1 MRYPDI
7 NNELTTSS
15 FEFIR
20 AKWRRTRFVV
30 GPALFL
36 FSDPTVKKRLFH
48 FLSTKYSAEL
58 IHFELSAFSVFA
70 CRMTALFVC
79 FVKREKQRHW
89 LHGRFVI
96 FLISIYELTYL
107 WVLSMPPNHDI
118 HNPLF
123 FLALNKL
130 LSKLI
135 MGSSSGIVV
144 TISIMRMK
152 EKIYQSYLA
161 YMRVFFTFKVI
172 T

>member
-1 MRYPDI
+1 
-7 NNELTTSS
+7 
-15 FEFIR
+15 
-20 AKWRRTRFVV
+20 
-30 GPALFL
+30 
-36 FSDPTVKKRLFH
+36 
-48 FLSTKYSAEL
+48 
-58 IHFELSAFSVFA
+58 
-70 CRMTALFVC
+70 
-79 FVKREKQRHW
+79 
-89 LHGRFVI
+89 
-96 FLISIYELTYL
+96 
-107 WVLSMPPNHDI
+107 MPPNHDI